1 MDEYRLEQ
9 WDRLISSRSEQR
21 VLQPQ
26 EDVLL
31 FSPFFQTEVYR
42 GFAEVCDECRRFRT
56 IGVCYGSPGSGKTL
70 AARRYAQW
78 DGIEPLLTRQGIIQ
92 PPIASMSLSFQVA
105 LYTLGRNVRP
115 KQLENDIALLQWSMQ
130 NLAQTALQLP
140 EAAEH
145 SLTTAPSTTLQL
157 LIFDNVH
164 RLDAYTLDVVQ
175 DVYDRYRIGVILL
188 GSTSLVVE
196 RSALKRH
203 EHLRTRIGPY
213 YPFRLLT
220 QGEMHPLIEQ
230 MVASCKIE
238 CSAKQ
243 GCTLNWLVNTLYQ
256 VTLGNVSL
264 IGLFLIE
271 LVSLLQKSQSLLLT
285 ETLFWNAYRR
295 LRFPE
300 MN

>member
-1 MDEYRLEQ
+1 MDEHRLEQ
-9 WDRLISSRSEQR
+9 WDRLMSSRPER
-21 VLQPQ
+21 GIMRLQEEP
-26 EDVLL
+26 LL
-31 FSPFFQTEVYR
+31 LSTFFETEVYR
-42 GFAEVCDECRRFRT
+42 GFTEICDECRRFRT
-56 IGVCYGSPGSGKTL
+56 IGVCYGAPGAGKTL

-78 DGIEPLLTRQGIIQ
+78 DEIEPLLTRQGIMQ
-92 PPIASMSLSFQVA
+92 PLMTPGSISFQVA

-140 EAAEH
+140 QAAE
-145 SLTTAPSTTLQL
+145 LPLATVPSTTLQL

-188 GSTSLVVE
+188 GSPSLVAE
-196 RSALKRH
+196 RSVLKRH
-203 EHLRTRIGPY
+203 EHLRTRIGPH

-220 QGEMHPLIEQ
+220 SGEIHTLVEQ
-230 MVASCKIE
+230 MVLACKIE

-243 GCTLNWLVNTLYQ
+243 GCSLDWLVRNLHE

-264 IGLFLIE
+264 IRLFLIE
-271 LVSLLQKSQSLLLT
+271 LVSHLQKSQSLLLT
-285 ETLFWNAYRR
+285 ETLFWNVYRR
-295 LRFPE
+295 LRFAE
-300 MN
+300 MH